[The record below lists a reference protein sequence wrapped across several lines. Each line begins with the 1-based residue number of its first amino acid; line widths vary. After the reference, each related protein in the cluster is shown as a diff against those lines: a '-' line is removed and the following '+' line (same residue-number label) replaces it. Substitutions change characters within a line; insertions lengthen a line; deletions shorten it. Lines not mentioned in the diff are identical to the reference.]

1 LVKIPKSLSEEERM
15 VSLKPGLV
23 GETTLIVDEKHSAHY
38 LRGGGV
44 YALAT
49 PIMIALMEEA
59 AHNLVDPLLEPE
71 KLSGGTNLNVKHLAV
86 TPIGM
91 RVTARAE
98 LLSIDGRTL
107 TFHVEA
113 YDERERVGEGIQTPA
128 IISLEP
134 FLARLQ
140 KKTNATG

>member
-1 LVKIPKSLSEEERM
+1 M

-23 GETTLIVDEKHSAHY
+23 GEATLIVEEKHTAHH
-38 LRGGGV
+38 LRSGGV
-44 YALAT
+44 HVLAT

-71 KLSGGTNLNVKHLAV
+71 KLSVGTNLNVKHLAA

-98 LLSIDGRTL
+98 LSAIDGRTL
-107 TFHVEA
+107 TFRVEA
-113 YDERERVGEGIQTPA
+113 HDESERVGEGTHTRA

-140 KKTNATG
+140 KKTNTRERRMKSEE

>member
-1 LVKIPKSLSEEERM
+1 ME
-15 VSLKPGLV
+15 SLKPGLV
-23 GETTLIVDEKHSAHY
+23 GEATLIVEEKHSALH
-38 LRGGGV
+38 LRSGGV
-44 YALAT
+44 HVLAT

-71 KLSGGTNLNVKHLAV
+71 RLSVGTALNISHVAA

-98 LLSIDGRTL
+98 LLSLEGRTL

-113 YDERERVGEGIQTPA
+113 HDERERVGEGTHTRA

-134 FLARLQ
+134 FLARLR
-140 KKTNATG
+140 KKTDATD

>member
-1 LVKIPKSLSEEERM
+1 M
-15 VSLKPGLV
+15 SLKPGVVAEATLTV
-23 GETTLIVDEKHSAHY
+23 GEKHNAHY
-38 LRGGGV
+38 LRSGGV
-44 YALAT
+44 HVLAT

-59 AHNLVDPLLEPE
+59 ARNLVDPLLEPG
-71 KLSGGTNLNVKHLAV
+71 KLSVGTTLDVKHQAA

-98 LLSIDGRTL
+98 LLAVGGRTL
-107 TFHVEA
+107 TFRVEA
-113 YDERERVGEGIQTPA
+113 HDERERVGEGTHTRA

-140 KKTNATG
+140 KKTSAGG

>member
-1 LVKIPKSLSEEERM
+1 MEG
-15 VSLKPGLV
+15 LKPGLV
-23 GETTLIVDEKHSAHY
+23 GEATLIVEENHTAHY
-38 LRGGGV
+38 LRSGGV
-44 YALAT
+44 HVLAT

-71 KLSGGTNLNVKHLAV
+71 KLSVGTNLNVKHLAA

-98 LLSIDGRTL
+98 LLAIDGRTL
-107 TFHVEA
+107 TFRVEA
-113 YDERERVGEGIQTPA
+113 HDEREKVGEGTHTRA

-140 KKTNATG
+140 KKQTQGVDE

>member
-1 LVKIPKSLSEEERM
+1 M

-23 GETTLIVDEKHSAHY
+23 GEATLIVEEKHTAHF
-38 LRGGGV
+38 LRSGGV
-44 YALAT
+44 HVLAT

-59 AHNLVDPLLEPE
+59 ACNMVDPLLDPE
-71 KLSGGTNLNVKHLAV
+71 KLSVGTTLDVKHQAA

-91 RVTARAE
+91 RVTACAE
-98 LLSIDGRTL
+98 LLAVDGRIL
-107 TFHVEA
+107 TFRVEA
-113 YDERERVGEGIQTPA
+113 YDERERVGEGTHTRA

-140 KKTNATG
+140 KKTSAGGQGHNEA

>member
-1 LVKIPKSLSEEERM
+1 M

-23 GETTLIVDEKHSAHY
+23 GEATLIVEEKHSAHH
-38 LRGGGV
+38 LRSGGV
-44 YALAT
+44 HVLAT

-71 KLSGGTNLNVKHLAV
+71 KLSVGTNLNVKHLAA

-91 RVTARAE
+91 KVTARAE
-98 LLSIDGRTL
+98 LLSVDGRTL
-107 TFHVEA
+107 TFRVEA
-113 YDERERVGEGIQTPA
+113 HDEREKVGEGNHTRA

-134 FLARLQ
+134 FFARLQ
-140 KKTNATG
+140 KKSNEVFDNRETVLHAK

>member
-1 LVKIPKSLSEEERM
+1 M

-23 GETTLIVDEKHSAHY
+23 GEATLIVEGRHSAHY
-38 LRGGGV
+38 LRSGGV
-44 YALAT
+44 NVLAT

-59 AHNLVDPLLEPE
+59 AHNLVDPLLEPG
-71 KLSGGTNLNVKHLAV
+71 KLIVGTNLDVSHLAA

-107 TFHVEA
+107 TFRVEA
-113 YDERERVGEGIQTPA
+113 HDERERVGEGTHTRA
-128 IISLEP
+128 IISLQP
-134 FLARLQ
+134 FLARLR
-140 KKTNATG
+140 KKTNITD

>member
-1 LVKIPKSLSEEERM
+1 M

-23 GETTLIVDEKHSAHY
+23 GEATLIVEEKHSAHH
-38 LRGGGV
+38 LRSGGV
-44 YALAT
+44 HVLAT

-59 AHNLVDPLLEPE
+59 AHNLVDPLLEPG
-71 KLSGGTNLNVKHLAV
+71 KLSVGTNLDVNHLAA

-91 RVTARAE
+91 RVRPRAE

-107 TFHVEA
+107 TFRVQAH
-113 YDERERVGEGIQTPA
+113 DERERVGEGTHTRA

-134 FLARLQ
+134 FLARLR

>member
-1 LVKIPKSLSEEERM
+1 M

-23 GETTLIVDEKHSAHY
+23 GEATLIVEEKHTAHF
-38 LRGGGV
+38 LRNGGV
-44 YALAT
+44 HALAT

-59 AHNLVDPLLEPE
+59 ARNLVDPLLESG
-71 KLSGGTNLNVKHLAV
+71 KLSVGTTLDVKHQAA

-98 LLSIDGRTL
+98 LLAVGGRTL
-107 TFHVEA
+107 TFRVEA
-113 YDERERVGEGIQTPA
+113 HDERERVGEGTHIRA
-128 IISLEP
+128 IISLEA

-140 KKTNATG
+140 RKTSAGG